1 VEICNLIGGVMTK
14 KRTLLERLEND
25 SVICA
30 EGFLFE
36 AERRGYLSSGE
47 FVPELSLE
55 NPEAL
60 KNIHLDFQ
68 HAGSDIVEAFTYNGH
83 REKLRVIGKEELLE
97 PLNRAALKIAKNVAD
112 NPGEGKEKNL
122 LAGNISNTNIWDPND
137 KNIQKEIRSMF
148 SEMIG
153 WSVDEGAD
161 FIVGE
166 TFYYAEEAYTALEEI
181 KKSGL
186 PAVLTIAPMGENIM
200 RDGVSVI
207 DTCKELEQR
216 GADVVGMNC
225 FRGPNTMLP
234 YLKDI
239 REVLKCHVA
248 ALPIPYRT
256 NNNQPTF
263 FNLDDNNNC
272 SCPSP
277 HGRTFPTALD
287 PLYCNRYEIRS
298 FAEEA
303 IKLNI
308 KYLGVC
314 CGAAPIHI
322 REIAEALGRN
332 VPASRYKEKMENHF
346 MYGVNERIP
355 EHIKKY
361 GDKA

>member
-1 VEICNLIGGVMTK
+1 MK
-14 KRTLLERLEND
+14 KRNLLERLGED

-36 AERRGYLSSGE
+36 AERRGYLASGE
-47 FVPELSLE
+47 FVPELALE
-55 NPEAL
+55 QPEAL
-60 KNIHLDFQ
+60 KNIHIDFQ
-68 HAGSDIVEAFTYNGH
+68 HAGSDVVEAFTYNGH
-83 REKLRVIGKEELLE
+83 REKMRIINKEDLLE
-97 PLNRAALKIAKNVAD
+97 PLNRQALQIAKEVAD

-122 LAGNISNTNIWDPND
+122 MAGNISNTNIWDPSD
-137 KNIQKEIRSMF
+137 KDKQNEVRGMF
-148 SEMIG
+148 AEMIG
-153 WSVDEGAD
+153 WATEEGAD
-161 FIVGE
+161 FIIGE

-186 PAVLTIAPMGENIM
+186 PSVLTISPMGENIM

-225 FRGPNTMLP
+225 FRGPNTMMP

-239 REVLKCHVA
+239 RQAIQCHMA

-256 NNNQPTF
+256 TEAQPTF
-263 FNLDDNNNC
+263 FNLDDNNGC
-272 SCPSP
+272 ACPSP

-287 PLYCNRYEIRS
+287 PLYCNRYEIRQ

-303 IKLNI
+303 HALNI
-308 KYLGVC
+308 KYIGVC
-314 CGAAPIHI
+314 CGAAPMHI
-322 REIAEALGRN
+322 REVAEAIGRN
-332 VPASRYKEKMENHF
+332 VPASRYREKMSNHF
-346 MYGVNERIP
+346 MYGTNDRIP
-355 EHIKKY
+355 DHISGY